1 VSDSH
6 VRESG
11 SSGNNRGAINVRK
24 VVFYGLVSMVVVI
37 VILIFGAGCF
47 TQDNEE
53 PVQVLLPEPQPIT
66 LEELRAR
73 EDEEL
78 NSYKLLDSISGVY
91 SIPIR
96 RAMEL
101 VSDEAYMERS
111 ATEGKR

>member
-1 VSDSH
+1 
-6 VRESG
+6 VREFSNP
-11 SSGNNRGAINVRK
+11 GNDKRGVNIRK

-37 VILIFGAGCF
+37 VILIFSIGCF
-47 TQDNEE
+47 TPDNDE

-73 EDEEL
+73 EAEEL
-78 NSYKLLDSISGVY
+78 NSYKLLDSTFGVY

-96 RAMEL
+96 RAMEM

-111 ATEGKR
+111 TNPGKR